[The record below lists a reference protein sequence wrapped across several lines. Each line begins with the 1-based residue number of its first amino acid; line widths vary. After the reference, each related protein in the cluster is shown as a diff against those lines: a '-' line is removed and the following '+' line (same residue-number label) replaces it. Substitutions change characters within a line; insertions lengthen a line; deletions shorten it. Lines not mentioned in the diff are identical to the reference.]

1 MELLC
6 IGLSLKHMFYHSCWC
21 TLVFTE
27 MLFPTANRLLSVE
40 QKIKCCVL
48 IYFVQIYKTSDG
60 WLIQLDIHLSFWN
73 RNRCQLKMDWIF
85 RFDSTLTNLQFCFL
99 HKIHL
104 GYSYL
109 QKLVWFLFSRNENKI
124 QFQKIKMWRC
134 HRSSINNR
142 I

>member
-27 MLFPTANRLLSVE
+27 MLFPTANRLISVE

-60 WLIQLDIHLSFWN
+60 SLIHLDMHSSF
-73 RNRCQLKMDWIF
+73 
-85 RFDSTLTNLQFCFL
+85 
-99 HKIHL
+99 
-104 GYSYL
+104 
-109 QKLVWFLFSRNENKI
+109 
-124 QFQKIKMWRC
+124 
-134 HRSSINNR
+134 
-142 I
+142 